1 MTRRGHLGCF
11 LSAGLCA
18 ALPHGAA
25 ANALT
30 FDFRPSDDP
39 RATVQCTV
47 QLQQNFLV
55 AVEIEG
61 MGAAPQG
68 PLRWAATDDEARVLL
83 HALGDFL
90 SADLASVDDP
100 NLARPPDPPYASI
113 RWFAQTDTGLVSGLY
128 LQQGIA
134 LPPSLALVVRELLF
148 GGPCADL
155 LTS

>member
-1 MTRRGHLGCF
+1 MA
-11 LSAGLCA
+11 LSPVPAI
-18 ALPHGAA
+18 

-47 QLQQNFLV
+47 QLQSRYLV

-68 PLRWAATDDEARVLL
+68 PLRWPATDAEALVLL
-83 HALGDFL
+83 HALGDFV
-90 SADLASVDDP
+90 SHDLISVTDP

-113 RWFAQTDTGLVSGLY
+113 RWFAQTSEGLQSGLY
-128 LQQGIA
+128 FQTGLA
-134 LPPSLALVVRELLF
+134 LPPVLQRVVEELLL
-148 GGPCADL
+148 GGPCADIAVG
-155 LTS
+155 

>member
-1 MTRRGHLGCF
+1 MTGQRL
-11 LSAGLCA
+11 ALCLLT
-18 ALPHGAA
+18 ALAPMPAL

-47 QLQQNFLV
+47 QLQQDFLV

-61 MGAAPQG
+61 MGAPPQS
-68 PLRWAATDDEARVLL
+68 PLRWAATEAETLILL
-83 HALGDFL
+83 HALGDFV
-90 SADLASVDDP
+90 SQDIVSVDDP

-113 RWFAQTDTGLVSGLY
+113 RWFAQTGDGLQSGLY
-128 LQQGIA
+128 LQPGLA
-134 LPPSLALVVRELLF
+134 LPPALHRVVQVLLL

-155 LTS
+155 ATG

>member
-1 MTRRGHLGCF
+1 MTCGGRLAC
-11 LSAGLCA
+11 LLTA
-18 ALPHGAA
+18 ALPVAA
-25 ANALT
+25 DANGLT

-47 QLQQNFLV
+47 QLQQDFLV

-68 PLRWAATDDEARVLL
+68 PLRWAATEDEALVLL

-90 SADLASVDDP
+90 SADLASVEDP

-113 RWFAQTDTGLVSGLY
+113 RWFAQTETGLASGLY
-128 LQQGIA
+128 VQQGIA

>member
-1 MTRRGHLGCF
+1 MTYRRH
-11 LSAGLCA
+11 ALCLLM
-18 ALPHGAA
+18 ALAPVPAV

-47 QLQQNFLV
+47 QLQQDYLV

-68 PLRWAATDDEARVLL
+68 PLRWPATDAETLVLL
-83 HALGDFL
+83 HALGDFV
-90 SADLASVDDP
+90 SRDLASVTDP

-113 RWFAQTDTGLVSGLY
+113 RWFARTSEGLQSGVYFQTGLV
-128 LQQGIA
+128 
-134 LPPSLALVVRELLF
+134 LPPALARVVRELLF
-148 GGPCADL
+148 GGPCAEMV
-155 LTS
+155 SG